1 MLVQQYQDKGFVYS
15 VTSQSQRSREVLNLP
30 LTVNTPRIPF
40 PPLGLQI
47 NLGEQEEQS
56 SPSR

>member
-15 VTSQSQRSREVLNLP
+15 ITSRSHRSREILNLP
-30 LTVNTPRIPF
+30 LSVNTSRKPF